1 MCVFTVV
8 RLDERHIIS
17 DDVIQQEKIKLRN
30 TYKVLDGQQF
40 LFDSYLPKCWYFEIV
55 ECIRRLSL
63 TALPILFLRSS
74 VVQIVLVLLAS
85 LGFSA
90 LYMSLHPY
98 EHHSD
103 NTVAILSQWAVS
115 MTVVGALCM
124 KVNANSENGDEF
136 DRQLVAIL
144 LIIVNSMI
152 FVFTIYASIQESDFT
167 DDLDGADDDIR
178 ESTIDGKPRMSN
190 FGDSDDDTGVE
201 DEGDDSKKSRTI
213 SNVKNLTSLDA
224 FDKVVSRNKRI
235 EQEKKEEEEL
245 EEAKKLKRKQRRE
258 RRQQKEGG
266 DGDAG
271 SGSGSGSA
279 ARAGAKAGGKEDPP
293 GTTHNPMTSGRR
305 QSAILLQQQ
314 SQAQQHSSANTNTSS
329 AKKNM
334 VPMQHRRQSAP
345 IAPKATLVGFEMS
358 STPNQQ
364 KNSSRY
370 VDSDDEED

>member
-1 MCVFTVV
+1 MVSIYVHAVV
-8 RLDERHIIS
+8 RPDERHIIS

-55 ECIRRLSL
+55 ECFRRLSL

-167 DDLDGADDDIR
+167 DDLDDAGDDIR
-178 ESTIDGKPRMSN
+178 ESTTISKPRMSA
-190 FGDSDDDTGVE
+190 FGDSDDDETGPD
-201 DEGDDSKKSRTI
+201 DESDSKKNRTI
-213 SNVKNLTSLDA
+213 SNVKNLTSLEA
-224 FDKVVSRNKRI
+224 FDKVVSRNKMI
-235 EQEKKEEEEL
+235 EQEKQQEEAREAL
-245 EEAKKLKRKQRRE
+245 EEAKRLKRKQRRSHKE
-258 RRQQKEGG
+258 RREQTERGG
-266 DGDAG
+266 EARGG
-271 SGSGSGSA
+271 SRGEHNS
-279 ARAGAKAGGKEDPP
+279 
-293 GTTHNPMTSGRR
+293 TTHNPMTQQGGRR
-305 QSAILLQQQ
+305 QSAVL
-314 SQAQQHSSANTNTSS
+314 SKPPPQAPLVSRHN
-329 AKKNM
+329 
-334 VPMQHRRQSAP
+334 RRQSTP
-345 IAPKATLVGFEMS
+345 NVPSKATAEGFEMS
-358 STPNQQ
+358 SRPA
-364 KNSSRY
+364 
-370 VDSDDEED
+370 DSDDEED